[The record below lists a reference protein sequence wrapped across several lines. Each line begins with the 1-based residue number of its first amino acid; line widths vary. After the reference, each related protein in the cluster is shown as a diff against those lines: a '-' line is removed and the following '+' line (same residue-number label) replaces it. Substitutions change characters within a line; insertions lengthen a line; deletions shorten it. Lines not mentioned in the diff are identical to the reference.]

1 MNPMHKAWVSL
12 IGAVDWGRMQ
22 KALSPVKERLEALS
36 PQAREACVL
45 AWKAKRAKMT
55 DRDRQF
61 ATVERFAQE
70 IVEILEQTLAPAD
83 DLVDELGQLTEAG
96 RRATS

>member
-1 MNPMHKAWVSL
+1 MNPMYQEWVRT

-22 KALSPVKERLEALS
+22 KALTPVKGQLEELS
-36 PQAREACVL
+36 SQARVACVQS
-45 AWKAKRAKMT
+45 WKAKRTKMT

-70 IVEILEQTLAPAD
+70 IIEILDAVSAPAEP
-83 DLVDELGQLTEAG
+83 LVDETGQLTEAG